1 MLDSLRTVYQCKLAS
16 IHAHACTHTQV
27 LSLPKKK
34 KKTPHAV
41 LVYHANSQP
50 CVNVHEHVYLCIN
63 TTAGHL
69 EVVQFL
75 SANRVEGGSVRAMN
89 TAALNGHL
97 DVVAWLHANRKEG
110 ATEKAMDNAAK
121 NG

>member
-1 MLDSLRTVYQCKLAS
+1 MRENHKIYLAPYACTVHRLYAVYAPASSHTVLAHAVELTP
-16 IHAHACTHTQV
+16 IHAFVLHNARIHTY
-27 LSLPKKK
+27 K
-34 KKTPHAV
+34 H
-41 LVYHANSQP
+41 
-50 CVNVHEHVYLCIN
+50 
-63 TTAGHL
+63 TTGHL

-75 SANRVEGGSVRAMN
+75 SANRVEGGSVRAIN

>member
-1 MLDSLRTVYQCKLAS
+1 MYTSFNTRTCMYTHSSAKLALTS
-16 IHAHACTHTQV
+16 
-27 LSLPKKK
+27 
-34 KKTPHAV
+34 PHAV

>member
-1 MLDSLRTVYQCKLAS
+1 MSYTM
-16 IHAHACTHTQV
+16 HAYKHT
-27 LSLPKKK
+27 
-34 KKTPHAV
+34 T
-41 LVYHANSQP
+41 
-50 CVNVHEHVYLCIN
+50 
-63 TTAGHL
+63 GHL

-75 SANRVEGGSVRAMN
+75 SANRSEGGSVRAMN